1 MATTTGASGIVDSG
15 NNRATG
21 MDLKSVLPYVIS
33 MIGKGSDMNA
43 LGILLGLWGMN
54 ELKYRQGKRSFGREN
69 RGVDKVNGGEGSGY
83 PEADNYGLTVTHAD
97 TSNQKPATGN
107 VTPPADQT
115 SASRLIDAAVADNFG
130 FGNNP
135 ITESLVWNP
144 ERSNQAL
151 ANGIFNPAAAAA
163 PGTAANGLFGRLL
176 GGQNGLNPNDLPQ
189 LFKVLGGQLG
199 G

>member
-1 MATTTGASGIVDSG
+1 
-15 NNRATG
+15 

-83 PEADNYGLTVTHAD
+83 PEADSYGLTVTHAD

-130 FGNNP
+130 FGDNP

-151 ANGIFNPAAAAA
+151 ANGIFNPAAAAAASQVVPLTTTAA